1 MTDAAIQVEIA
12 RQFHDKLALLASK
25 LRETGQE
32 HGPVIQKTL
41 HLIADEM
48 EQLA

>member
-1 MTDAAIQVEIA
+1 MTDAEIQAEIA
-12 RQFHDKLALLASK
+12 RQIHDKLAILATK

-32 HGPVIQKTL
+32 HGPVINKTL